1 MRFTDPAE
9 AAASLAIRVGDPAGL
24 GFYLDQRRV
33 HVGDQATAVEQ
44 AYAAWAADRAA
55 GRTTVLLA
63 PTRQVTAALNARARD
78 DRLRRDG
85 PPSREVLLSDGLR
98 ASAGDLLLTR
108 RNDRRLP
115 LTPLDFVKNGDRWIV
130 QHVHESGAV
139 DVRHLALGTRVT
151 LPADYVATAA
161 ELGYAATIHAAQGI
175 TTDTAHTVLTG
186 GETRQLVYVALTR
199 GRAGNHLY
207 LATAGDGDPHD
218 AIRPETLRPPTAVDT
233 LTAILARDGVQPS
246 ATTQI
251 RDAASPAVRLRDAV
265 VRYSD
270 AVTLAAEQHA
280 GPQQLADLD
289 AAAERIQAGL
299 TGTPA
304 YPTLRAS
311 LALLACDG
319 ADPIRA
325 LEAAADGRE
334 LASAADPAAV
344 LDWRM
349 SHSAPLTDGP
359 LPWLPAMPHDLAD
372 DPRWGPYLTARADLI
387 VGLAEQTG
395 IDARDCTP
403 ASSPR
408 WATRLLDHD
417 PELLVDVAI
426 WRAANGIP
434 DEDWR
439 PTGPAHQTGT
449 AARHQ
454 HRLDQR
460 IAASAWR
467 GSMPEGRPGDP
478 PGTSE
483 AAPPRWSTIGVTAGS
498 NAVRRM

>member
-1 MRFTDPAE
+1 MARELATSRARLQLTLAPAGTGKTTAIAVLARAWTDAGGTVLGLAPSATAASALRQVTLSQVMRFTDPAE

-289 AAAERIQAGL
+289 ASRGTDPGRAHRHARVPDAARQPR
-299 TGTPA
+299 PA
-304 YPTLRAS
+304 RLRRGGS
-311 LALLACDG
+311 
-319 ADPIRA
+319 DPCAR
-325 LEAAADGRE
+325 GRRRR
-334 LASAADPAAV
+334 S
-344 LDWRM
+344 R
-349 SHSAPLTDGP
+349 
-359 LPWLPAMPHDLAD
+359 
-372 DPRWGPYLTARADLI
+372 
-387 VGLAEQTG
+387 
-395 IDARDCTP
+395 
-403 ASSPR
+403 
-408 WATRLLDHD
+408 TRL
-417 PELLVDVAI
+417 
-426 WRAANGIP
+426 G
-434 DEDWR
+434 
-439 PTGPAHQTGT
+439 
-449 AARHQ
+449 
-454 HRLDQR
+454 
-460 IAASAWR
+460 
-467 GSMPEGRPGDP
+467 GRPGGRP
-478 PGTSE
+478 RLANEPLGTAYGR
-483 AAPPRWSTIGVTAGS
+483 AAALAARDA
-498 NAVRRM
+498 A